1 MKTKMRTEID
11 MGAKKVHLYAKDLS
25 SPVRR
30 KRNVQIVLYVT
41 PVESMVH
48 HGQVKNERNQ
58 EREYATFCNLAAYTK
73 RYCKVFPTDMR
84 AVNV

>member
-1 MKTKMRTEID
+1 MRTEID

-48 HGQVKNERNQ
+48 HSQVKNERNKSVNMQ
-58 EREYATFCNLAAYTK
+58 LAAIWPHTQK
-73 RYCKVFPTDMR
+73 GTVKFFPQT
-84 AVNV
+84 